1 MKTTN
6 LMSLLRKMKQKQE
19 HSEFGGNWDMRGG
32 WRNFGRQE
40 SMMKMYRNKENILA
54 NVGGREQTSMVG
66 DFLAN
71 VSRLLDS

>member
-1 MKTTN
+1 
-6 LMSLLRKMKQKQE
+6 
-19 HSEFGGNWDMRGG
+19 MRGG